1 MIKIENTSGSEKDP
15 TEITENL
22 VAEVENNDDVGDKI
36 ETFLPLEEGEEN
48 KNSEDA
54 DVIDKKG
61 PS

>member
-22 VAEVENNDDVGDKI
+22 VAEVENNDDGGVKI
-36 ETFLPLEEGEEN
+36 ETFRPLEEVEEN
-48 KNSEDA
+48 KKSEDA
-54 DVIDKKG
+54 DVIEQKG

>member
-1 MIKIENTSGSEKDP
+1 MIKIENTSESEKDP

-22 VAEVENNDDVGDKI
+22 VAEVENNDGDKI
-36 ETFLPLEEGEEN
+36 ETFPPLEEGEEN